1 MSSPCFFFHTD
12 LLFRATVFLI
22 CPIVQGSAAALWD
35 EEGIVELIQEV
46 PPAPAAKALAA
57 PMLALT
63 CMERKEESLRLLN
76 TFTAAKQLAAA
87 SARFKVEASNKNVTH
102 CSSL

>member
-1 MSSPCFFFHTD
+1 MPRFFSFAP
-12 LLFRATVFLI
+12 F
-22 CPIVQGSAAALWD
+22 VQGSAAALWD

-46 PPAPAAKALAA
+46 PPAPAANAAKALAA